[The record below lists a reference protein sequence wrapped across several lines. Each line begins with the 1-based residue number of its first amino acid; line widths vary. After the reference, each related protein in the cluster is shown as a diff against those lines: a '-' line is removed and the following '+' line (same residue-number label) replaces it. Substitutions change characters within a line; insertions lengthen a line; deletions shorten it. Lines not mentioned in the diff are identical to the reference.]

1 VRLVIEKIFRHHS
14 LLSRPPILVDIGAS
28 GRIHE
33 KWKNIAKYS
42 ICIAFDA
49 DKRDFNVSD
58 TDDDIWQRKYTF
70 NRLVAKKSVD
80 EIDFFLTHSPHCSSS
95 LPPNQE
101 SLKFWAFKPLFDV
114 EKILKIPAIDLNSA
128 MKEVG
133 VDYIDWYKTD
143 SQGTDLRIFDSL
155 PKNTIKNIL
164 VAEFEPGIIDAYHD
178 EDKLHQLMSYME
190 NEPFWISNMI
200 VKGSQRINQKDFR
213 SLNFLQ
219 RNGIG
224 SFLKTAPGWC
234 EITYLN
240 KMEMNQM
247 TLREYLL
254 AWIFASINAEH
265 GFALS
270 IVEKA
275 SEEYSDSLL
284 ASMKKESQRKLS
296 YGYYKLVL
304 KILKRI
310 TRLK

>member
-1 VRLVIEKIFRHHS
+1 MVIEKIFRHHS